1 MLKNIPS
8 ILSPDLLKI
17 LMEMGHGDEIVIAD
31 GNFPAAS
38 IAPHTVSQQLIR
50 LDGHGVPAVLE
61 AILKVFP
68 LDQYVKKPVILMQVD
83 SGDPVETPIWE
94 QYRKIIKVSGEP
106 SDDFELME
114 HFAFYERA
122 KNAYAVVTTG
132 ESTQYANVILKK
144 GCIISRVMKNV
155 L

>member
-38 IAPHTVSQQLIR
+38 IARHTASRKLIR
-50 LDGHGVPAVLE
+50 LDGHGIPAVLE

-68 LDQYVKKPVILMQVD
+68 LDQYVKKPAVLMQVD
-83 SGDPVETPIWE
+83 PGDTVETPIWE
-94 QYRKIIKVSGEP
+94 QYRKIIKASGEP
-106 SDDFELME
+106 LEDFELLE
-114 HFAFYERA
+114 HFDFYERA
-122 KNAYAVVTTG
+122 KNAYAVVTTS
-132 ESTQYANVILKK
+132 ESAQYANVILKK
-144 GCIISRVMKNV
+144 GCIISS
-155 L
+155 